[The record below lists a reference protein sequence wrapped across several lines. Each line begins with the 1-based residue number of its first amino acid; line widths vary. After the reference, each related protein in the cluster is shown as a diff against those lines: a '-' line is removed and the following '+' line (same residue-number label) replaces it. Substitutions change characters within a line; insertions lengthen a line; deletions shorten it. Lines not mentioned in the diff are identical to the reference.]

1 MDENLN
7 PQSKA
12 WGAWVVIAGLVVVLV
27 VALFAISRWTDT
39 KDVTAVIGSVTGVVG
54 TLAGAYFG
62 VHAGQAGR
70 DRAEAQKDDAQQ
82 KLTRLAAAVDPNVA
96 ARVMN
101 LN

>member
-1 MDENLN
+1 MDKSHDS
-7 PQSKA
+7 QSVA
-12 WGAWVVIAGLVVVLV
+12 WGAWVVISGLAVVLA
-27 VALFAISRWTDT
+27 VALFAINRWTDT

-70 DRAEAQKDDAQQ
+70 DRAEARKDEAQQ
-82 KLTRLAAAVDPNVA
+82 QATKLAAALDPSVA
-96 ARVMN
+96 ARIMN